1 MHTLC
6 RVVVDA
12 TERSRRGVHQ
22 PLDCLVDDAV
32 LLLAEHTLQRVSELD
47 RCALAQVARG
57 QLRQI
62 VCQPVDVLRDHGL
75 AARHLASS
83 VGRLHQLREDI
94 AHVGLERVG
103 HIVRRDRRDDALFLE
118 CADLLVDRRQH
129 AVEHLRESLVRLR
142 VDAALDQRC
151 ADGLAHS
158 AVGTFLDDV
167 AGLDAPRDSG
177 NQFLV
182 CGSVRQ
188 RLTHSLVDDVLLAA
202 QVLHRDLAILLRHL
216 HALGV
221 EQRVEVLGI
230 PLDLGGEARLQ
241 PEVAHLVR
249 RQILALRHACD
260 ILAQL
265 LSSGRILPG
274 LVDEVADLLGV
285 PTQALRLL
293 RRTVDGLELLDRHV
307 LRVADP
313 LRQVAERLGSLR
325 QLVGLTL
332 GTGDER
338 LDRVRDRLVVAQVVC
353 NDTCC
358 MFAALVRHQRVLGQ
372 IGENIFDSRRGIGQ
386 RILAILLDV
395 LLRVLV
401 ETTYDDLRR
410 LRGVLHVRRENVSHV
425 FRHLHAGGDSV
436 SYLLNLRRHVL
447 VRLLADPLRASAQ
460 RLGTVDGG
468 VDTSMRHMRT
478 DTVHTGDGRC
488 TEEARGGVLADPLR
502 VHLIVRVVRR
512 AVRLVHDFFR
522 AFADAFQRHVA
533 EDARDQRLLRTTCE
547 GLVHHRRR
555 GDSVRRRLQP
565 ADDVRPQRPL
575 TDTHTGGCRI
585 FVQLCGLIAGHNRV
599 DRQRAAHT
607 GACRR
612 PRGQRLARQTGTQ
625 PACQP
630 SATPDERACATEQH
644 VGGDLPDRAGEVVDA
659 G

>member
-12 TERSRRGVHQ
+12 AERCRRGVHQ
-22 PLDCLVDDAV
+22 PLDRLVDHAV
-32 LLLAEHTLQRVSELD
+32 LLLAEHTLERVFELD
-47 RCALAQVARG
+47 RRALAQVARG

-62 VCQPVDVLRDHGL
+62 VRQPVDVLRDHGL
-75 AARHLASS
+75 AARHLAAS
-83 VGRLHQLREDI
+83 VGRLHQLREDV
-94 AHVGLERVG
+94 AHVGLERAG
-103 HIVRRDRRDDALFLE
+103 HIVRGDRRDDALFFE
-118 CADLLVDRRQH
+118 RADLLVDRAKH

-142 VDAALDQRC
+142 VDTTLGQRC
-151 ADGLAHS
+151 ADGLAHGAVS
-158 AVGTFLDDV
+158 AFLDDV

-177 NQFLV
+177 DQFLV
-182 CGSVRQ
+182 CGSTLQ

-202 QVLHRDLAILLRHL
+202 QVLHRDFAVLLRHL

-230 PLDLGGEARLQ
+230 PLDLGSEAGLQ

-274 LVDEVADLLGV
+274 LVDEGGDLLGV

-293 RRTVDGLELLDRHV
+293 RRTVDGLELLGRHALV
-307 LRVADP
+307 VADP
-313 LRQVAERLGSLR
+313 LRQVAERFGSLH
-325 QLVGLTL
+325 QLFGFALCPT
-332 GTGDER
+332 DMR
-338 LDRVRDRLVVAQVVC
+338 LDCVGDRRVVLDVVC

-460 RLGTVDGG
+460 RVNGFASHVDA
-468 VDTSMRHMRT
+468 V
-478 DTVHTGDGRC
+478 VH
-488 TEEARGGVLADPLR
+488 A
-502 VHLIVRVVRR
+502 
-512 AVRLVHDFFR
+512 
-522 AFADAFQRHVA
+522 
-533 EDARDQRLLRTTCE
+533 
-547 GLVHHRRR
+547 
-555 GDSVRRRLQP
+555 VRRR
-565 ADDVRPQRPL
+565 
-575 TDTHTGGCRI
+575 
-585 FVQLCGLIAGHNRV
+585 
-599 DRQRAAHT
+599 
-607 GACRR
+607 
-612 PRGQRLARQTGTQ
+612 
-625 PACQP
+625 
-630 SATPDERACATEQH
+630 
-644 VGGDLPDRAGEVVDA
+644 
-659 G
+659 

>member
-1 MHTLC
+1 ML
-6 RVVVDA
+6 
-12 TERSRRGVHQ
+12 
-22 PLDCLVDDAV
+22 LD
-32 LLLAEHTLQRVSELD
+32 HR
-47 RCALAQVARG
+47 
-57 QLRQI
+57 
-62 VCQPVDVLRDHGL
+62 L
-75 AARHLASS
+75 AACHLSAG
-83 VGRLHQLREDI
+83 VGRLQQLGEDVT
-94 AHVGLERVG
+94 HVGLEGVR
-103 HIVRRDRRDDALFLE
+103 HITRCDRRDDALFLQR
-118 CADLLVDRRQH
+118 ADLLVDCRQH
-129 AVEHLRESLVRLR
+129 AVEHVGEGLVCLR
-142 VDAALDQRC
+142 VDAVLGQRC
-151 ADGLAHS
+151 ADGFAHG
-158 AVGTFLDDV
+158 AVGTFLYDV
-167 AGLDAPRDSG
+167 AGLDAAGDSG
-177 NQFLV
+177 DQFLV

-221 EQRVEVLGI
+221 EQRVEDLGI

-265 LSSGRILPG
+265 LRSGRILPG

-338 LDRVRDRLVVAQVVC
+338 LDSVRDRRVVAQVVG
-353 NDTCC
+353 DLLT
-358 MFAALVRHQRVLGQ
+358 LELRLLRGDERVLGQ
-372 IGENIFDSRRGIGQ
+372 VRQHVLDRRWGVSQ
-386 RILAILLDV
+386 RVLAV
-395 LLRVLV
+395 LLNVVLRVVV
-401 ETTYDDLRR
+401 EPGDDALRCV
-410 LRGVLHVRRENVSHV
+410 RGVRHVRREHADS
-425 FRHLHAGGDSV
+425 FLGHLRSV
-436 SYLLNLRRHVL
+436 GKRICDGARLRRHVL
-447 VRLLADPLRASAQ
+447 VRLLADPPRASAQ

-468 VDTSMRHMRT
+468 VDTRVRRMRT
-478 DTVHTGDGRC
+478 DAMNPGDGCC
-488 TEEARGGVLADPLR
+488 TEEARCGVLADQLG
-502 VHLIVRVVRR
+502 VHLEGRVVRR

-575 TDTHTGGCRI
+575 TDAHAGGCRI
-585 FVQLCGLIAGHNRV
+585 FVQLYGLIAGHDRV

-607 GACRR
+607 GACCR